1 MGGVARVPVA
11 IALGSNLGDRDEQLD
26 EAEDRLAALLSGAV
40 ASARYETGS
49 VGGPPNAPDFLNE
62 VVVGTT
68 LLGPRSLLEALH
80 AIEEAAGRERPFVNA
95 PRTLDLDL
103 ICTAT
108 SSSTSPACTCRIRAS
123 ATASSCCSRWPKSPA
138 TGSIPVSGG
147 PSELLHATA
156 DLDASADLNRR
167 PAVAVPG
174 DSRLR
179 LRLRLGFR
187 PDGSGARRHGGHF
200 GRASGEMC
208 TSDWMTVS
216 DFRFQLATAS
226 AGSAAG
232 VRRRPFRPC
241 SNIV

>member
-26 EAEDRLAALLSGAV
+26 EAEDRLAVLLSGAV

-103 ICTAT
+103 ILYGDFVIDE
-108 SSSTSPACTCRIRAS
+108 PGLRVPHPRFRDRAFVLQPL
-123 ATASSCCSRWPKSPA
+123 AEVAGDWVD
-138 TGSIPVSGG
+138 PVSGHAVK
-147 PSELLHATA
+147 ELL
-156 DLDASADLNRR
+156 D
-167 PAVAVPG
+167 
-174 DSRLR
+174 
-179 LRLRLGFR
+179 
-187 PDGSGARRHGGHF
+187 
-200 GRASGEMC
+200 
-208 TSDWMTVS
+208 
-216 DFRFQLATAS
+216 QLK
-226 AGSAAG
+226 
-232 VRRRPFRPC
+232 
-241 SNIV
+241 I